1 MSKSLRK
8 SSKYVFTLKNVNTEK
23 VDNMYGIALISNISS
38 TDIPEDNITRL
49 SELNSD
55 NCVSE
60 TISFLDETKK
70 AHQCIVSMIDFSSS
84 TETLLL
90 RHNCY
95 WCRHPF
101 NTRSI
106 GCPINYIS
114 SKAVKSYYS
123 QISKDMYSIK
133 EDITISRRK
142 SIDDPRISVNIKE
155 YYETDGIF
163 CSFNCCKAFINDNK
177 HKKMYNQSLT
187 LLMRMYNEMFGV
199 TIHVIDSAPHWRVL
213 KEYGGNLSI
222 IEFRNSFSK
231 ADYEE
236 HGIIINTPSYRSI
249 GFLYEE
255 KIKF

>member
-1 MSKSLRK
+1 MENYIKKYSINNVATPSPYDSRDWVAESIYLVGYQLPNTVDHRNKLQPIRNQGNQGSCAAQAAACMKEWQEYYDVEFNKYMSPQFIYNNRTNQDS
-8 SSKYVFTLKNVNTEK
+8 EG
-23 VDNMYGIALISNISS
+23 MYGRDVMRILSNLGSCS
-38 TDIPEDNITRL
+38 EDAYPYH
-49 SELNSD
+49 
-55 NCVSE
+55 
-60 TISFLDETKK
+60 TIESPQD
-70 AHQCIVSMIDFSSS
+70 
-84 TETLLL
+84 
-90 RHNCY
+90 
-95 WCRHPF
+95 
-101 NTRSI
+101 
-106 GCPINYIS
+106 
-114 SKAVKSYYS
+114 
-123 QISKDMYSIK
+123 
-133 EDITISRRK
+133 
-142 SIDDPRISVNIKE
+142 ISVNIKE